1 MALATLCLA
10 RARRTGDPAPSSTAA
25 SLIAAHSA
33 LKTRV
38 DALMAGIKSVIAI
51 WGAAFAGVSAVE

>member
-10 RARRTGDPAPSSTAA
+10 RARRTSDPAPIKHGCTAA
-25 SLIAAHSA
+25 SLIAA
-33 LKTRV
+33 K
-38 DALMAGIKSVIAI
+38 AGIKSVIAI